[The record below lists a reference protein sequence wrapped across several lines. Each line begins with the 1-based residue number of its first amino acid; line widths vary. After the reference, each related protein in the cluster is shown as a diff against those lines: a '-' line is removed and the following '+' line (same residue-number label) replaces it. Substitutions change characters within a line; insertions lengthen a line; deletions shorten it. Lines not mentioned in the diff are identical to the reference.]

1 MDKKQ
6 YNKISETL
14 FSKLK
19 NTNIYHS
26 PFIITFS
33 GVPGCGKSSLAK
45 LLEQKYRAVRINNDF
60 IREIIRKR
68 KLTNSEE
75 DVEQLLQD
83 YNYHLIENYPFKNK
97 LIILDKS
104 MDRRYNQFIGLFK
117 SENLEYFV
125 IRLDTPNIEM
135 ALKMLGKREEITK
148 QVKNS
153 MKRWFREYH
162 RCCDNLKADI
172 TFDVNNIDLNKLFNK
187 LDERLLDKSKK
198 NEEMKEGL
206 VIL

>member
-1 MDKKQ
+1 
-6 YNKISETL
+6 
-14 FSKLK
+14 
-19 NTNIYHS
+19 
-26 PFIITFS
+26 
-33 GVPGCGKSSLAK
+33 
-45 LLEQKYRAVRINNDF
+45 
-60 IREIIRKR
+60 
-68 KLTNSEE
+68 
-75 DVEQLLQD
+75 
-83 YNYHLIENYPFKNK
+83 
-97 LIILDKS
+97 